1 MDCRSRDEVQ
11 AEASATKGLVMTRDA
26 RVAGQVRAPSTTFT
40 PHSCS
45 SPIRRNVSTP
55 AMHDS
60 SCLWSSARYTP
71 NIESWID
78 YNNVEA
84 FYISQAAATALA

>member
-1 MDCRSRDEVQ
+1 
-11 AEASATKGLVMTRDA
+11 
-26 RVAGQVRAPSTTFT
+26 
-40 PHSCS
+40 
-45 SPIRRNVSTP
+45 
-55 AMHDS
+55 MHDS